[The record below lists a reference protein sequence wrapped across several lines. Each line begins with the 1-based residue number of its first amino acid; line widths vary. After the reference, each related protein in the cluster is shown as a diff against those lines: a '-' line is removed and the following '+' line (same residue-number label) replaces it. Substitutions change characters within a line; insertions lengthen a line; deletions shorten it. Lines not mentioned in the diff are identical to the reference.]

1 MLQIRQ
7 LIKKVRACRTAE
19 EERSVI
25 NKESAE
31 IRNLSKDPNA
41 PHKARNLCKA
51 IYMQMMGYQTSFMQ
65 MSCINLL
72 ASSDFTEKR
81 IAYSALSLVIDSTS
95 QVLLLATSTIK
106 KDLQNK
112 DSTEIQAL
120 ALNAIGDVCTPDM
133 CRELGMEV
141 ANLIQNTGDSNVKKR
156 AACAAVVIIK
166 NCPEMIDSYIDKIPT
181 LLEDRTHSVCL
192 SGIYQVIEMIN
203 KKPAIIEKIK
213 KYHSMF
219 VKYEKSLLSV
229 SYSPEFDVNGITDPF
244 LQAKILEIMQYT
256 AKDDKD
262 LIDEL
267 ADLFVSVQSITES
280 SRQTGYALQYEIIK
294 TINNLNASSGM
305 KSLSNNIL
313 GKFLS
318 SNDYNLKYIALNT
331 LKDVARKDLSS
342 IQKHRGVILEFLK
355 DNDISLQKRALDL
368 IYLIINKNNLKKI
381 TRECLIFL
389 PKAEDEIKFEL
400 TKKLQDSIVKYSL
413 SYKWEIDS
421 LIKMVINSKG
431 KIYEDVLSQIINA
444 ILKVKDLYIY
454 SAHKAFI
461 ALKMKKNENNPSLV
475 KLCIYIIGELCTYLI
490 KNNTL
495 NCKNETVTVNENDV
509 LNLLKEIGAKHSSLG
524 NETVIEYLLNALV
537 KLLIRIPE
545 KRNEIESIIKSY
557 RRSYFS
563 EVQSRALEYLQFN
576 ESDKADVKKNMVEP
590 VPLPKKKEEEE
601 ENEERKLVDENDE
614 ENNEPEDDLICI
626 RLTEG
631 TIKNIDLGDNNNI
644 DDNINNNPLDFLGEK
659 DNNKSNNNNNNQGG
673 NLDLLD
679 LNNIFSAASGE
690 ATNTNINNNN
700 NNQQNNNSLNPF
712 DFINMQ
718 LNQPNDNNNNN
729 NNNNIN
735 NNNNN
740 NVNDLLNMIM
750 GSNDNNQ
757 ANTNT
762 NTNTNNSQNNI
773 NDLFSPVQT
782 APQQSNNMKECFK
795 NEDISLYYT
804 TDKKEGGVIDGSI
817 FASSNSN
824 EQIKEVKIN
833 FLVQKFVKLT
843 VLATSGN
850 NLEPLQSLGIKKDFS
865 LTSSDPNKKIVIKI
879 KLHYTVN
886 EKETT
891 KEFVIKNI

>member
-192 SGIYQVIEMIN
+192 SGIYLVIEMIN

-601 ENEERKLVDENDE
+601 ENEKRKLVDENDE

>member
-1 MLQIRQ
+1 MLKIRQ

-41 PHKARNLCKA
+41 PNKARNLCKA

-81 IAYSALSLVIDSTS
+81 IAYSALPLVIDSTS

-106 KDLQNK
+106 KDLQNR
-112 DSTEIQAL
+112 DNPEIQAL
-120 ALNAIGDVCTPDM
+120 ALNAVGDVCTPDM
-133 CRELGMEV
+133 CREISMEV
-141 ANLIQNTGDSNVKKR
+141 ANIIQNTEDSNVKKR

-166 NCPEMIDSYIDKIPT
+166 NCPEMIDSYIDKIPL

-192 SGIYQVIEMIN
+192 SGIYLVIEMIN
-203 KKPAIIEKIK
+203 VKPTIIEKIK

-219 VKYEKSLLSV
+219 IKYEKALLSV

-244 LQAKILEIMQYT
+244 LQAKILEIMQFT
-256 AKDDKD
+256 AKDDKE

-280 SRQTGYALQYEIIK
+280 SKQTGYALQYEIIK

-331 LKDVARKDLSS
+331 LKDVARKDLASV
-342 IQKHRGVILEFLK
+342 QKHRAVILEFLK

-381 TRECLIFL
+381 TKECLIFL
-389 PKAEDEIKFEL
+389 PKADDEIKFEL

-431 KIYEDVLSQIINA
+431 KIYEEVLSQIINA
-444 ILKVKDLYIY
+444 IIAVKDLYAY
-454 SAHKAFI
+454 SAHKAFL
-461 ALKMKKNENNPSLV
+461 ALKMKRNENNPSLV
-475 KLCIYIIGELCTYLI
+475 KLCIYIIGELCKYLI
-490 KNNTL
+490 NNTTL
-495 NCKNETVTVNENDV
+495 NCKNETITVNENDV
-509 LNLLKEIGAKHSSLG
+509 LNLFREIGAKHNNLG

-537 KLLIRIPE
+537 KLFIRFPD
-545 KRNEIESIIKSY
+545 KRNEIEAIIKTY
-557 RRSYFS
+557 KRSYFS

-576 ESDKADVKKNMVEP
+576 KSDKNDMKNKMVEP
-590 VPLPKKKEEEE
+590 IPLPKKKDDEEVEKKK
-601 ENEERKLVDENDE
+601 KLVDENDE
-614 ENNEPEDDLICI
+614 ENNDPEDDLICV

-631 TIKNIDLGDNNNI
+631 TIKNIDLSDNNNL
-644 DDNINNNPLDFLGEK
+644 DNINNKPLDFLGEK
-659 DNNKSNNNNNNQGG
+659 DNDNTNNNNNKQGG

-690 ATNTNINNNN
+690 APNTNNNSNQQNNNN
-700 NNQQNNNSLNPF
+700 NNPF
-712 DFINMQ
+712 DIFNLQ
-718 LNQPNDNNNNN
+718 LNQPNNNNN
-729 NNNNIN
+729 NNTNNNQSSN
-735 NNNNN
+735 NNNM
-740 NVNDLLNMIM
+740 NDLLNMVM
-750 GSNDNNQ
+750 GTNDNNQ
-757 ANTNT
+757 NNNNNQNNTNDFF
-762 NTNTNNSQNNI
+762 SQ
-773 NDLFSPVQT
+773 FQT
-782 APQQSNNMKECFK
+782 PPKESDSMKECFK
-795 NEDISLYYT
+795 NKDISLYYNIT
-804 TDKKEGGVIDGSI
+804 KKEGGTIDGAI
-817 FASSNSN
+817 LVSSNSK
-824 EQIKEVKIN
+824 ESISEVKIN

-843 VLATSGN
+843 VLSTSGS
-850 NLEPLQSLGIKKDFS
+850 NLEPLQSLGIKKEFT
-865 LTSSDPNKKIVIKI
+865 LTSNDPNKKIVIKI
-879 KLHYTVN
+879 KLHYTIN
-886 EKETT
+886 GKETS
-891 KEFVIKNI
+891 KEFTIKNL

>member
-1 MLQIRQ
+1 MLKIRQ

-41 PHKARNLCKA
+41 PNKARNLCKA

-81 IAYSALSLVIDSTS
+81 IAYSALPLVIDSTS

-106 KDLQNK
+106 KDLQNR
-112 DSTEIQAL
+112 DNPEIQAL
-120 ALNAIGDVCTPDM
+120 ALNAVGDVCTPDM
-133 CRELGMEV
+133 CREISMEV
-141 ANLIQNTGDSNVKKR
+141 ANIIQNTEDSNVKKR

-166 NCPEMIDSYIDKIPT
+166 NCPEMIDSYIDKIPL

-192 SGIYQVIEMIN
+192 SGIYLVIEMIN
-203 KKPAIIEKIK
+203 VKPTIIEKIK

-219 VKYEKSLLSV
+219 IKYEKALLSV

-244 LQAKILEIMQYT
+244 LQAKILEIMQFT
-256 AKDDKD
+256 AKDDKE

-280 SRQTGYALQYEIIK
+280 SKQTGYALQYEIIK

-331 LKDVARKDLSS
+331 LKDVARKDLASV
-342 IQKHRGVILEFLK
+342 QKHRAVILEFLK

-368 IYLIINKNNLKKI
+368 IYLIINKKNLKKI
-381 TRECLIFL
+381 TKECLIFL
-389 PKAEDEIKFEL
+389 PKADDEIKFEL

-431 KIYEDVLSQIINA
+431 KIYEEVLSQIINA
-444 ILKVKDLYIY
+444 IIAVKDLYAY
-454 SAHKAFI
+454 SAHKAFL
-461 ALKMKKNENNPSLV
+461 ALKMKRNENNPSLV

-490 KNNTL
+490 NNTTL
-495 NCKNETVTVNENDV
+495 NCKNETITVNENDV
-509 LNLLKEIGAKHSSLG
+509 LNLFKEIGVKHNNLG

-537 KLLIRIPE
+537 KLFIRFPD
-545 KRNEIESIIKSY
+545 KRNEIEAIIKTY
-557 RRSYFS
+557 KRSYFS

-576 ESDKADVKKNMVEP
+576 KSDKNDMKNKMVEP
-590 VPLPKKKEEEE
+590 IPLPKKKDEEEVE
-601 ENEERKLVDENDE
+601 KKKKLVDENDE
-614 ENNEPEDDLICI
+614 ENNDPEDDLICV

-631 TIKNIDLGDNNNI
+631 AIKNIDLSDNNNL
-644 DDNINNNPLDFLGEK
+644 DNINNNPLDFLGEK
-659 DNNKSNNNNNNQGG
+659 DNDNTNNNNKQGG

-690 ATNTNINNNN
+690 APNTNNNSNQQNNNN
-700 NNQQNNNSLNPF
+700 NNPF
-712 DFINMQ
+712 DIFNLQ
-718 LNQPNDNNNNN
+718 LNQPNNNNN
-729 NNNNIN
+729 NNTNNNQSSN
-735 NNNNN
+735 NNNI
-740 NVNDLLNMIM
+740 NDLLNMVM
-750 GSNDNNQ
+750 GTNDNNQ
-757 ANTNT
+757 NNNNNQNNTNDFF
-762 NTNTNNSQNNI
+762 SQ
-773 NDLFSPVQT
+773 FQT
-782 APQQSNNMKECFK
+782 PPKESDSMKECFK
-795 NEDISLYYT
+795 NEDISLYYNIT
-804 TDKKEGGVIDGSI
+804 KKEGGNIDGAI
-817 FASSNSN
+817 LASSNSK
-824 EQIKEVKIN
+824 ESISEVKIN

-843 VLATSGN
+843 VLSTSGS
-850 NLEPLQSLGIKKDFS
+850 NLEPLQSLGIKKEFT
-865 LTSSDPNKKIVIKI
+865 LTSNDPNKKIVIKI
-879 KLHYTVN
+879 KLHYTIN
-886 EKETT
+886 GKETS
-891 KEFVIKNI
+891 KEFTIKNL

>member
-1 MLQIRQ
+1 MLKIRQ

-41 PHKARNLCKA
+41 PNKARNLCKA

-81 IAYSALSLVIDSTS
+81 IAYSALPLVIDSTS

-106 KDLQNK
+106 KDLQNR
-112 DSTEIQAL
+112 DNPEIQAL
-120 ALNAIGDVCTPDM
+120 ALNAVGDVCTPDM
-133 CRELGMEV
+133 CREISMEV
-141 ANLIQNTGDSNVKKR
+141 ANIIQNTEDSNVKKR

-166 NCPEMIDSYIDKIPT
+166 NCPEMIDSYIDKIPL

-192 SGIYQVIEMIN
+192 SGIYLVIEMIN
-203 KKPAIIEKIK
+203 VKPTIIEKIK

-219 VKYEKSLLSV
+219 IKYEKALLSV

-244 LQAKILEIMQYT
+244 LQAKILEIMQFT
-256 AKDDKD
+256 AKDDKE

-280 SRQTGYALQYEIIK
+280 SKQTGYALQYEIIK

-331 LKDVARKDLSS
+331 LKDVARKDLASV
-342 IQKHRGVILEFLK
+342 QKHRAVILEFLK

-381 TRECLIFL
+381 TKECLIFL
-389 PKAEDEIKFEL
+389 PKADDEIKFEL

-431 KIYEDVLSQIINA
+431 KIYEEVLSQIINA
-444 ILKVKDLYIY
+444 IIAVKDLYAY
-454 SAHKAFI
+454 SAHKAFL
-461 ALKMKKNENNPSLV
+461 ALKMKRNENNPSLV

-490 KNNTL
+490 NNTTL
-495 NCKNETVTVNENDV
+495 NCKNETITVNENDV
-509 LNLLKEIGAKHSSLG
+509 LNLFKEIGVKHNNLG

-537 KLLIRIPE
+537 KLFIRFPD
-545 KRNEIESIIKSY
+545 KRNEIEAIIKTY
-557 RRSYFS
+557 KRSYFS

-576 ESDKADVKKNMVEP
+576 KSDKNDMKNKMVEP
-590 VPLPKKKEEEE
+590 IPLPKKKDDEEVEKKK
-601 ENEERKLVDENDE
+601 KLVDENDE
-614 ENNEPEDDLICI
+614 ENNDPEDDLICV

-631 TIKNIDLGDNNNI
+631 AIKNIDLSDNNNL
-644 DDNINNNPLDFLGEK
+644 DNINNNPLDFLGEK
-659 DNNKSNNNNNNQGG
+659 DNDNINNNNNKQGG

-690 ATNTNINNNN
+690 APNTNNNSNQQNNNN
-700 NNQQNNNSLNPF
+700 NNPF
-712 DFINMQ
+712 DIFNLQ
-718 LNQPNDNNNNN
+718 LNQPNNNNN
-729 NNNNIN
+729 NNTNNNQSSN
-735 NNNNN
+735 NNNI
-740 NVNDLLNMIM
+740 NDLLNMVM
-750 GSNDNNQ
+750 GTNDNNQ
-757 ANTNT
+757 
-762 NTNTNNSQNNI
+762 NNNNQNNN
-773 NDLFSPVQT
+773 NDFFSQFQT
-782 APQQSNNMKECFK
+782 PPKEPDSMKECFK
-795 NEDISLYYT
+795 NEDISLYYNIT
-804 TDKKEGGVIDGSI
+804 KKEGGTIDGAI
-817 FASSNSN
+817 LASSNSK
-824 EQIKEVKIN
+824 ESISEVKIN

-843 VLATSGN
+843 VLSTSGS
-850 NLEPLQSLGIKKDFS
+850 NLEPLQSLGIKKEFT
-865 LTSSDPNKKIVIKI
+865 LTSNDPNKKIVIKI
-879 KLHYTVN
+879 KLHYTIN
-886 EKETT
+886 GKETS
-891 KEFVIKNI
+891 KEFTIKNL

>member
-192 SGIYQVIEMIN
+192 SGIYLVIEMIN

-509 LNLLKEIGAKHSSLG
+509 LNLLKEIGAKHNSLG

-601 ENEERKLVDENDE
+601 ENEKRKLVDENDE

>member
-141 ANLIQNTGDSNVKKR
+141 ANLIQSTGDSNVKKR

-192 SGIYQVIEMIN
+192 SGIYLVIEMIN
-203 KKPAIIEKIK
+203 KKPTIIEKIK

-509 LNLLKEIGAKHSSLG
+509 LNLFREIGAKHSSLG

-545 KRNEIESIIKSY
+545 KRNEIESIIKTY

-590 VPLPKKKEEEE
+590 VPLPKKKEDEE
-601 ENEERKLVDENDE
+601 ENEKKKLVDENDE
-614 ENNEPEDDLICI
+614 ENNDPEDDLICI

-631 TIKNIDLGDNNNI
+631 TIKNIDLGDNNNV

-690 ATNTNINNNN
+690 AQNTNNNNN
-700 NNQQNNNSLNPF
+700 NNQQNNNSMNPF

-718 LNQPNDNNNNN
+718 INQPNDNNNNN
-729 NNNNIN
+729 SNNNN

-757 ANTNT
+757 ANNNT
-762 NTNTNNSQNNI
+762 NVNNNQNNI

-782 APQQSNNMKECFK
+782 APKESNNMKECYK

-804 TDKKEGGVIDGSI
+804 VDKKEGGVINGSI